1 MRVKTEA
8 RREAIVAA
16 ATQLFKEMGYER
28 ATISELASRY
38 GGSKATL
45 YSYFPSKEELFV
57 AVVKTSAIGHLSY
70 AVKEITEG
78 SNSKGS
84 IEAKL
89 TRFAEH
95 ILLAL
100 TNNERALAVYRMVI
114 AEAGCSDV
122 GQLFYDAGPSECITA
137 LTNVLKNAMQTGQLR
152 TTDPYVLALQFLGLV
167 TAENEIRLYQRNP
180 PKLEVSQIRL
190 MAQRAIEMFLAG
202 AAAK

>member
-122 GQLFYDAGPSECITA
+122 GQLFY
-137 LTNVLKNAMQTGQLR
+137 
-152 TTDPYVLALQFLGLV
+152 PYVLALQFLGLV